1 MTGAMAKEYEIWLMA
16 PNQDLTSVMLL
27 GLGKFMILSMNCGV
41 GLMPSFVTRNP
52 RKLTSSWAN

>member
-1 MTGAMAKEYEIWLMA
+1 MAKEYEIWLMA